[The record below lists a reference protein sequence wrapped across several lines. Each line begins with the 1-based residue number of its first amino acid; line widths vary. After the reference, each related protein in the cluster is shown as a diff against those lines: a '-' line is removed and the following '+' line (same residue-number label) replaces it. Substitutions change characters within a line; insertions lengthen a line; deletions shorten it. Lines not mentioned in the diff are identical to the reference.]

1 MAPNPDAM
9 TMDLHYAKH
18 YLAFANV
25 ISKAIDSTEFEK
37 ISIEEILTKLHVNDE
52 NLKNYITAVMKVIN
66 WKKVGE
72 KYEESLL
79 KKY

>member
-1 MAPNPDAM
+1 
-9 TMDLHYAKH
+9 
-18 YLAFANV
+18 V
-25 ISKAIDSTEFEK
+25 INKAIDSNEFEK
-37 ISIEEILTKLHVNDE
+37 ISIEEILTKLHVNDK
-52 NLKNYITAVMKVIN
+52 NLKNDITPVMKVIN